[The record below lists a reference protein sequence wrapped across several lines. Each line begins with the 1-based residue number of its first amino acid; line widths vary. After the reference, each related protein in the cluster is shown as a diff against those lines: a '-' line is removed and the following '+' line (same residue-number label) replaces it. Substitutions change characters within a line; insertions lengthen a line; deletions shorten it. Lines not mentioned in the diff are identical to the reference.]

1 MRSPQPFLL
10 IDLLETTVPGIS
22 ALASQETG
30 TLESGTFAFV
40 KSVKTLFVLDKDSA
54 VAITGG
60 IVAAMNGG
68 RWIPQSSVGSSYSS
82 VGVRNTENK
91 AATLAGLSAWSTL
104 PGNANSFAAT
114 FLGGNWGLSTT
125 TGKLTWNGPNDQP
138 FLVTASAFGYQ
149 NTSVAD
155 VQLAVGINESAQP
168 WYGQVSAPVATGASS
183 FFGLSIS
190 GVTVLDQEQ
199 TLDFLVAGDSS
210 VWTIIKTL
218 ITATPLY

>member
-1 MRSPQPFLL
+1 MRSFQPLLL

-40 KSVKTLFVLDKDSA
+40 NSVKTLYVLDKDSTVNA
-54 VAITGG
+54 TGG
-60 IVAAMNGG
+60 IVAAQGGG
-68 RWIPQSSVGSSYSS
+68 RWIPQSSVGSSFSS
-82 VGVRNTENK
+82 AGVRNTSDK
-91 AATLAGLSAWSTL
+91 AATLSGVNSWATL
-104 PGNANSFAAT
+104 PGGANNYAAT

-138 FLVTASAFGYQ
+138 FLVTASAYGYE
-149 NTSVAD
+149 NTTVAD

-168 WYGQVSAPVATGASS
+168 WFGQVSAPVATGASA

-190 GVTVLDQEQ
+190 GVTVLDQGQ
-199 TLDFLVAGDSS
+199 TLDFLVAGESS
-210 VWTIIKTL
+210 VWTITKML
-218 ITATPLY
+218 ITATPLS